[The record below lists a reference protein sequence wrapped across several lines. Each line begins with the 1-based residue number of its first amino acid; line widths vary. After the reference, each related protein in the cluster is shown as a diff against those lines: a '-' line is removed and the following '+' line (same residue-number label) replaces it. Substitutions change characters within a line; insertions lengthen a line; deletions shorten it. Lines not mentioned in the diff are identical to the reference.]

1 VSVMSLADAQ
11 VTDASAPSQDIP
23 QLAAQILVMR
33 EKEQWRLQRIGNY
46 MRGHHDS
53 VYVPRG
59 ARDEYKWL
67 IDRSKVNYLPLI
79 VSVVAQNLHV
89 DGYRASAAAPVADD
103 FTVAQAL
110 QKAQDALDQADIAG
124 ARGHLQRAAAA
135 GAPKPDNGPW
145 EIWQA
150 NRMGSR
156 QHGLH
161 RCIMKYGLAYTVV
174 LPGKPFPV
182 IRPVSPRRL
191 TALYADEVD
200 DEWPVYAVEEA
211 TLQTPRGKRRVVTLY
226 DDRNRYILTGKAG
239 SPELGWPDANDP
251 LLDGKTAIEFHGLGV
266 CPVVRFLHEVDL
278 DGDMDVCGEVEPLIE
293 IQDQINTTTFNGLMA
308 QQYGAHRQ
316 RWATGM
322 VNLVDE
328 DGNPQ
333 EPFRAGVD
341 RLWATE
347 GVNTKFGEF
356 GQTDLSGYL
365 NSREASIRHMS
376 TISQVPP
383 YHLLGQI
390 ANLSAEALAAARDG
404 LDRKVEELQGVLS
417 EPHKQN
423 LQLASQAAGDT
434 ANASDPHA
442 VIAWRDTGGKAFAAT
457 VDALGKL
464 SQMLGVP
471 ATELWAKVP
480 GVTTDEVEQWKA
492 TATQGDALSM
502 LDQMLERQGSAGA
515 MPAAA
520 AGPAGQQPGDQ
531 NPTPEEPWQT
541 DVHRP
546 LGV

>member
-1 VSVMSLADAQ
+1 MTAMTLVQADAPQ
-11 VTDASAPSQDIP
+11 SAPSQDIP
-23 QLAAQILVMR
+23 ALAAQILVMR
-33 EKEQWRLQRIGNY
+33 EREHERLKRIGKY

-59 ARDEYKWL
+59 ARDEYRWL
-67 IDRSKVNYLPLI
+67 MERSVVNYLPLV
-79 VSVVAQNLHV
+79 VSVIAQNLHV

-103 FTVAQAL
+103 VTVASAL
-110 QKAQDALDQADIAG
+110 QKAQDALDDADIAG

-135 GAPKPDNGPW
+135 GAQEPDNGPW
-145 EIWQA
+145 EIFMA
-150 NRMGSR
+150 NRLGAR

-161 RCIMKYGLAYTVV
+161 RSVMKYGLAYAVV
-174 LPGKPFPV
+174 LPGKPQPV

-191 TALYADEVD
+191 TALYADQVD

-211 TLQTPRGKRRVVTLY
+211 ELQTPRGLRRVITLY
-226 DDRNRYILTGKAG
+226 DSQRRYILTGKAG
-239 SPELGWPDANDP
+239 SNDLTLADPSDP
-251 LLDGKTAIEFHGLGV
+251 LLDGKPVVTEHGLGV

-278 DGDMDVCGEVEPLIE
+278 DGELDVKGEVEPLIPL
-293 IQDQINTTTFNGLMA
+293 QDQINTTTFNTMMA
-308 QQYGAHRQ
+308 QQYGAFRQ
-316 RWATGM
+316 RWVTGM
-322 VNLVDE
+322 VVADE
-328 DGNPQ
+328 NGNPQ

-341 RLWATE
+341 RLMVAESTE
-347 GVNTKFGEF
+347 TKFGEF
-356 GQTDLSGYL
+356 GATSLKDYL
-365 NSREASIRHMS
+365 DAREASIRHMS

-404 LDRKVEELQGVLS
+404 LDRRIEEAQGILA
-417 EPHKQN
+417 EPWKQT

-434 ANASDPHA
+434 VNSSDPHA
-442 VIAWRDTGGKAFAAT
+442 VIMWRDTGARAFAAT
-457 VDALGKL
+457 VDGLGKL

-471 ATELWAKVP
+471 ATELWAMVP
-480 GVTTDEVEQWKA
+480 GITADQVDRWKA
-492 TATQGDALSM
+492 AATSSDALAM

-515 MPAAA
+515 MPTAG
-520 AGPAGQQPGDQ
+520 AGPAGQPPGDQ